1 MKSFFYD
8 NADMQAQSLAD
19 EIAELILDDVKKR
32 DVALLILAG
41 GSSPCKLITNL
52 AKKPLPWGKIQVT
65 LTDERRV
72 PLDSE
77 HSNYG
82 QVVRLFKEQ
91 GVDIVPVSLLDDGIK
106 SLNFPATVTVLGM
119 GLDGHIASLFPA
131 QNHSCKGGILIN
143 ALAPAE
149 PKSRVSL
156 TMEALLDTNHLILL
170 VNGQGKRD
178 IIENRLEQDL
188 PVSTLVH
195 LAKDNLHAHI
205 I

>member
-1 MKSFFYD
+1 MKRFFYD
-8 NADMQAQSLAD
+8 NADMQAQRLAD
-19 EIAELILDDVKKR
+19 EIAALLLKDIRKR
-32 DVALLILAG
+32 GVALLILAG

-52 AKKPLPWGKIQVT
+52 AKKLLPWDNVQIT

-77 HSNYG
+77 YSNYG

-91 GVDIVPVSLLDDGIK
+91 GVDIAPVSLLGDGIK

-131 QNHSCKGGILIN
+131 QNHSCEDSILIN

-149 PKSRVSL
+149 PKSRISL

-178 IIENRLEQDL
+178 IIENKLDQDL
-188 PVSTLVH
+188 PVSKLIS
-195 LAKDNLHAHI
+195 LAKDNLRMHI
-205 I
+205 C